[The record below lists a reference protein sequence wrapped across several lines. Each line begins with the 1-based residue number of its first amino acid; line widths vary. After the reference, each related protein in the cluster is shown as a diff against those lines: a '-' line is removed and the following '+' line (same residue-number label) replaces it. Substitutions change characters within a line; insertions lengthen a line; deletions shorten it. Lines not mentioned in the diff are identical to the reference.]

1 MTVTSSLVTTTTIA
15 ISPICHSLSP
25 PPPPLLLKSV
35 FAYLSLHRSR
45 DHHRH
50 ARNNHLFLRFNPSVV
65 IIHKIYIQSLT
76 QINLCYDSTSLDSTP
91 SMSLNLFLFRPWWK
105 LSIQPLIFFCAPVT
119 GSLFVR
125 LFLFCSDSYFY
136 GDIFIWRG
144 GCVSNEGNLKRH
156 SYCRLRER
164 EDAERCSKFCLDD

>member
-1 MTVTSSLVTTTTIA
+1 MIA
-15 ISPICHSLSP
+15 ISPIRHSLSP
-25 PPPPLLLKSV
+25 PPPPSLLRSV
-35 FAYLSLHRSR
+35 LACLSLHRSR

-91 SMSLNLFLFRPWWK
+91 SMSFNLFLFRPWWK
-105 LSIQPLIFFCAPVT
+105 LLIQPFFFLCVLVT
-119 GSLFVR
+119 WSLFVR
-125 LFLFCSDSYFY
+125 LFLFCLDFYFY
-136 GDIFIWRG
+136 GDIFFEEGDVWVMKVIWRDIAIIDW
-144 GCVSNEGNLKRH
+144 
-156 SYCRLRER
+156 ER